1 MKKFLIVFLVL
12 ILKIGV
18 LKSDV
23 SLTGYQEFIGGS
35 ADQTMLL
42 GVDGNHGIDK
52 GGFSN
57 GIYSRVMLKANRS
70 TESGIEIVGTY
81 TLTRDCRSD
90 TDNCGVSAN
99 ENALAFGG
107 SFGTIA
113 FGETGTAGTSLH
125 SRLTA
130 GIPTAEPDGLLYT
143 HFITLDSSNTYTG
156 PNETKY
162 ASNPMTIKYF
172 SNSYSGFSFGI
183 SHTTN
188 TSIGGGDSDSN
199 NQQTADY
206 TAGSFND
213 LTEVVAKYET
223 AVDSMNIAFTYGYG
237 MGNAGSQGASE
248 YEDLNESTYS
258 LALSYGGVSA
268 DYRTGDRGSAGRIKD
283 DGSGGQKY
291 TSYCAKYSITNI
303 SVGYCEE
310 DSDFTTSSN
319 TTNNQSTRTIAAGY
333 DIGGGANIEVAYFN
347 FEQSADAVVR
357 TDADGMLTKLSF
369 GF

>member
-1 MKKFLIVFLVL
+1 
-12 ILKIGV
+12 
-18 LKSDV
+18 
-23 SLTGYQEFIGGS
+23 
-35 ADQTMLL
+35 MLG

-57 GIYSRVMLKANRS
+57 GIYSRVMLKADS
-70 TESGIEIVGTY
+70 KTESGIEIVGTY
-81 TLTRDCRSD
+81 TFTRDCRSD

-113 FGETGTAGTSLH
+113 FGETGTVGTSLH

-143 HFITLDSSNTYTG
+143 HFITVDPNNTYTG
-156 PNETKY
+156 ANETKY

-188 TSIGGGDSDSN
+188 SSIGGGDSDSN
-199 NQQTADY
+199 NQQTVDY

-213 LTEVVAKYET
+213 LTEIVAKYET
-223 AVDSMNIAFTYGYG
+223 LVDSMNIAFTYGYG
-237 MGNAGSQGASE
+237 MANAGSQGASE

-268 DYRTGDRGSAGRIKD
+268 DYSWLEGSIPVEDFQRLQNID
-283 DGSGGQKY
+283 DNSR
-291 TSYCAKYSITNI
+291 A
-303 SVGYCEE
+303 
-310 DSDFTTSSN
+310 
-319 TTNNQSTRTIAAGY
+319 
-333 DIGGGANIEVAYFN
+333 
-347 FEQSADAVVR
+347 QSAHAIQAR
-357 TDADGMLTKLSF
+357 NLSRLSQEGMIIGMGTDGNTPWGAHIEMEDMVLKEKVQRVKK
-369 GF
+369 